1 MCTIISIINNKG
13 GVGKTT
19 SAGFLSQILSYLGKK
34 VLVIDLDQQSNL
46 SMLFQNYIE
55 DSPEILSGM
64 TNSASFNISELFRY
78 RYRNKEDVQNIIQH
92 TYIPNLDIIP
102 SSKRHKQTPTVIT
115 SNETGNNNIILKR
128 AISTIKEDYD
138 YILIDNAPAND
149 ILTVNSLFCSD
160 IVIVPVRLEG
170 FSYKGLKETIDTI
183 FYIKEE
189 HDIDSL
195 KFGGTFITQAETNTN
210 IYKALH
216 STYEEQLDSKFFKTP
231 IRKDTKVCEVET
243 KYFPILEY
251 CPNTNAVYDYCCL
264 ILEMN
269 ILDTY
274 STNMLRNSIGLTA

>member
-19 SAGFLSQILSYLGKK
+19 STGFLAQILSYLGKK

-55 DSPEILSGM
+55 DSPDVLSGM
-64 TNSASFNISELFRY
+64 ISTELPNISELFRY
-78 RYRNKEDVQNIIQH
+78 RYRTKEDVEKTVRH
-92 TYIPNLDIIP
+92 TCIPNLDIIP
-102 SSKRHKQTPTVIT
+102 SSKRHKQTPTIIT

-128 AISTIKEDYD
+128 ALATIKNNYD

-160 IVIVPVRLEG
+160 IVVVPVCLEG
-170 FSYKGLKETIDTI
+170 FSYKGLKEIIDTI

-189 HDIDSL
+189 HDIENL
-195 KFGGTFITQAETNTN
+195 KFGGAFITKAETNTN
-210 IYKALH
+210 IFKSLYA
-216 STYEEQLDSKFFKTP
+216 SYEEQLKSKFFKTP
-231 IRKDTKVCEVET
+231 IRKDIKVGEVET
-243 KYFPILEY
+243 NYLPILEY

-269 ILDTY
+269 ILDT
-274 STNMLRNSIGLTA
+274 TAETMLKKTIGMKN